1 MNNLQMKNR
10 HKKSQQTKAGGNIY
24 SESKPMKA
32 STILKML
39 FSLAILFQLGQAQAR
54 ELIGLDYSVMS
65 GNAVQLVFTFDEDA
79 IEPRSFT
86 IDQPARISL
95 DFADT
100 ANKLKQRAMRVGI
113 GAIQSII
120 SASSKSRTRVVL
132 NLNRSTEYTTSVNGN
147 QVIVILAGS
156 ETIEATTTA
165 STADTTNTAIA
176 DAVTMSTA
184 TPEVTKSAKG
194 ITNIDFKR
202 GAKGEGRVII
212 DLTSASISTDVWREN
227 QTIQVEFIGSQ
238 LPEELQRRLDVSDFA
253 TPISFIDTIQDGS
266 TIKLS
271 ITANGEFEHLAYQ
284 TDKIYTVEISPITKE
299 EEEKRRKNKFG
310 FTGERLS
317 LNFQDIEVRSVLQ
330 LLADFTGLNLV
341 VSDSVEG
348 NLTLRLKNVPWDQAM
363 DIILKT
369 KGLAQRRAGN
379 VILVAPTDEIT
390 AREKL
395 ELEARKQVEELEQL
409 RTEFIKVNY
418 AKSADIA
425 DLLKLEDNAILSPRG
440 SVSVDTRTNTL
451 LVKDTN
457 ASLSN
462 VRQLLLELDIPVRQV
477 LIESRVVIASDDFS
491 KELGVRFGI
500 NNDSYGSGNTGNGA
514 ATSGTLD
521 GTTGLINNSSSF
533 SSDGLNVNMPVQ
545 NPAGSI
551 ALALTKLP
559 IGTLLELELSAAQ
572 TEGRGEV
579 VSSPRVITA
588 DSHTARIE
596 SGVEVP
602 YLELNNGRATLK
614 FRKAVLSLETTPQI
628 TPDDRIIM
636 DLEVHKDSRG
646 EDVSFGEG
654 LFAPT
659 IDTREV
665 QSQVLVD
672 NGQTVVLG
680 GIYETTQSTQIS
692 RVPFFSDLP
701 LIGNLFKSKIA
712 RDDRSELLIFVTPKI
727 LQGANLDI
735 R

>member
-1 MNNLQMKNR
+1 MKNCQK
-10 HKKSQQTKAGGNIY
+10 HLT
-24 SESKPMKA
+24 ESKAMKSRFISHIFYGIVA
-32 STILKML
+32 
-39 FSLAILFQLGQAQAR
+39 LAFFGQAQAR
-54 ELIGLDYSVMS
+54 ELIGLDYSVMT
-65 GNAVQLVFTFDEDA
+65 GNAIQLVFTFDTDA
-79 IEPRSFT
+79 IEPRSFS
-86 IDQPARISL
+86 ISDPARIAL

-100 ANKLKQRAMRVGI
+100 ENKLKQRSMRVGI
-113 GAIQSII
+113 GAMQSII
-120 SASSKSRTRVVL
+120 SASSKGRTRVVL
-132 NLNRSTEYTTSVNGN
+132 NLSRSSEYSTTVSGN
-147 QVIVILAGS
+147 QVIVTLAGAES
-156 ETIEATTTA
+156 AANIAKAPDSAESA
-165 STADTTNTAIA
+165 SSPI
-176 DAVTMSTA
+176 VESTLSA
-184 TPEVTKSAKG
+184 TPALAKG

-202 GAKGEGRVII
+202 GTNGQGQVIV
-212 DLTSASISTDVWREN
+212 DLTNTSISTDVWRDNE
-227 QTIQVEFIGSQ
+227 TIQVEFIGSQ
-238 LPEELQRRLDVSDFA
+238 LPEALQRRLDVSDFA
-253 TPISFIDTIQDGS
+253 TPISFIDTVQDGS
-266 TIKLS
+266 SIKMS
-271 ITANGEFEHLAYQ
+271 ITANGDFEHLAYQ
-284 TDKIYTVEISPITKE
+284 TDNVYTIEIAPISKE
-299 EEEKRRKNKFG
+299 EEEKKRKNKFG
-310 FTGERLS
+310 YTGERLS

-369 KGLAQRRAGN
+369 KGLAQRKAGN
-379 VILVAPTDEIT
+379 VILVAPTDEIA

-418 AKSADIA
+418 AKAADIA
-425 DLLKLEDNAILSPRG
+425 ELLNLKDNAILSPRG
-440 SVSVDTRTNTL
+440 SVSVDVRTNTL
-451 LVKDTN
+451 LVKDTLS
-457 ASLSN
+457 SLTN
-462 VRQLLLELDIPVRQV
+462 VRQLLAELDIPIRQV
-477 LIESRVVIASDDFS
+477 LIESRVVIANDDFS
-491 KELGVRFGI
+491 KELGVRFGA
-500 NNDSYGSGNTGNGA
+500 NNDSLGATQTGTGVTTA
-514 ATSGTLD
+514 GTLG
-521 GTTGLINNSSSF
+521 GTTGLINSTGSTSAGGT
-533 SSDGLNVNMPVQ
+533 DRLNVNMPLQ

-559 IGTLLELELSAAQ
+559 LGTLLELELSAAQ

-596 SGVEVP
+596 QGIEIP
-602 YLELNNGRATLK
+602 YLELKDGAATLK

-636 DLEVHKDSRG
+636 DIQVHKDSRG

-659 IDTREV
+659 INTREV
-665 QSQVLVD
+665 DSQVLVD

-680 GIYETTQSTQIS
+680 GIYETTQSTQVT

-701 LIGNLFKSKIA
+701 LIGNLFKSTIA

-727 LQGANLDI
+727 LQGADLDI

>member
-1 MNNLQMKNR
+1 MKTIDS
-10 HKKSQQTKAGGNIY
+10 KS
-24 SESKPMKA
+24 MKA
-32 STILKML
+32 ITTTKILLALALL
-39 FSLAILFQLGQAQAR
+39 FNLSSLQAR
-54 ELIGLDYSVMS
+54 QLIGMDYSVMT
-65 GNAVQLVFTFDEDA
+65 GNAVQLVFTFDEKA

-86 IDQPARISL
+86 IDEPARIAL

-100 ANKLKQRAMRVGI
+100 ENKLKQRAVRVGI
-113 GAIQSII
+113 GAMQSILT
-120 SASSKSRTRVVL
+120 ASTKGRTRVVL
-132 NLNRSTEYTTSVNGN
+132 NLSRTTDYTTNVSGN
-147 QVIVILAGS
+147 QVTLTLAGGS
-156 ETIEATTTA
+156 DSASALAEATGASSGATTPVA
-165 STADTTNTAIA
+165 MTETNTDNAL
-176 DAVTMSTA
+176 
-184 TPEVTKSAKG
+184 AKG

-202 GAKGEGRVII
+202 GNNGEGRVII
-212 DLTSASISTDVWREN
+212 DLTSTAITTDVWRESDSVH
-227 QTIQVEFIGSQ
+227 IEFIGSQ

-266 TIKLS
+266 SIKMT
-271 ITANGEFEHLAYQ
+271 ITANGDFQHLAYQ
-284 TDKIYTVEISPITKE
+284 TDKVYTVEVAPISKE
-299 EEEKRRKNKFG
+299 EEEKRKKDKFG
-310 FTGERLS
+310 YTGERLS

-369 KGLAQRRAGN
+369 KGLAQRKSGN
-379 VILVAPTDEIT
+379 VILVAPTDEIA

-418 AKSADIA
+418 AKADDIA
-425 DLLKLEDNAILSPRG
+425 NLLKLKDNAILSPRG

-462 VRQLLLELDIPVRQV
+462 VRQLLTELDIPVRQV

-500 NNDSYGSGNTGNGA
+500 SNDSFGLNQTGDGA
-514 ATSGTLD
+514 VTAGTIG
-521 GTTGLINNSSSF
+521 GTTDLINNNTLLANT
-533 SSDGLNVNMPVQ
+533 DALNVNMPLV

-551 ALALTKLP
+551 ALALAKLP
-559 IGTLLELELSAAQ
+559 LGTLLELELSAAQ

-596 SGVEVP
+596 QGVEIP
-602 YLELNNGRATLK
+602 YLSKDNDTVTLK

-646 EDVSFGEG
+646 EDVSFSDA
-654 LFAPT
+654 LSAPT
-659 IDTREV
+659 INTREV
-665 QSQVLVD
+665 QSQLLVD

-680 GIYETTQSTQIS
+680 GIYETTQSTQVT

-701 LIGNLFKSKIA
+701 LIGNFFKSTIA